1 MDTKIL
7 THSPIHRDV
16 KLNFS
21 MKIENTRKK
30 QVKFFIF

>member
-7 THSPIHRDV
+7 TDSPIHHGV